1 MRFKKGSLQTSGNPP
16 RGCINALQ
24 NTFLDIP
31 LTEARGAQRPQRK
44 KKINENII
52 GSLIIDTAVYLHK
65 NLGPGLLES
74 VYEVILMKLLTKK
87 GLSVQRQVS
96 IPIEFEDEH
105 FDEGFR
111 VDLFIEG
118 KVIIE
123 LKSVE
128 KITDVHK
135 KQLLTYLKL
144 TNTKLGYILNFG
156 EELMKNGIVRIINGV
171 LD

>member
-1 MRFKKGSLQTSGNPP
+1 M
-16 RGCINALQ
+16 
-24 NTFLDIP
+24 
-31 LTEARGAQRPQRK
+31 
-44 KKINENII
+44 NENEI
-52 GSLIIDTAVYLHK
+52 GDIIIDTAVNLHI
-65 NLGPGLLES
+65 NLGCGLLES
-74 VYEVILMKLLTKK
+74 VYEVILAKLLAKK
-87 GLSVQRQVS
+87 GLFVQRQVS
-96 IPIEFEDEH
+96 IPIEYDGEY

-128 KITDVHK
+128 KITESHK

-156 EELMKNGIVRIINGV
+156 SGLMKDGIIRTVNG
-171 LD
+171 LPE

>member
-1 MRFKKGSLQTSGNPP
+1 MKLEENEIG
-16 RGCINALQ
+16 
-24 NTFLDIP
+24 DI
-31 LTEARGAQRPQRK
+31 
-44 KKINENII
+44 
-52 GSLIIDTAVYLHK
+52 IIDTAVNLHK
-65 NLGPGLLES
+65 SLGSGLLEN
-74 VYEVILMKLLTKK
+74 VYEIILLKLLVKR

-96 IPIEFEDEH
+96 IPIEFEGEQ

-111 VDLFIEG
+111 IDLFIEG

-128 KITDVHK
+128 KITDAHK

-156 EELMKNGIVRIINGV
+156 AGLMKDGIVRTVNG
-171 LD
+171 L

>member
-1 MRFKKGSLQTSGNPP
+1 MTKNE
-16 RGCINALQ
+16 ID
-24 NTFLDIP
+24 DI
-31 LTEARGAQRPQRK
+31 
-44 KKINENII
+44 
-52 GSLIIDTAVYLHK
+52 IIDTAVNLHI
-65 NLGPGLLES
+65 NLGSGLLES
-74 VYEVILMKLLTKK
+74 VYDLILMKLLVKK

-96 IPIEFEDEH
+96 IPIEYEGEH

-128 KITDVHK
+128 KITEAHK

-156 EELMKNGIVRIINGV
+156 AELMKNGIIRTVNGFS
-171 LD
+171 DE